1 MYLSAWPRP
10 RRQLAMAPP
19 IKYQQSE
26 RLGGFEAGPMTLVER
41 SKPGRRDSHLRRD
54 RIVRAAVEL
63 YASDGMD
70 VALEK
75 IADRALVG
83 RATLYRNFPDRDALT
98 AAVMQHYFDDLT
110 EQIERWA
117 DRDDAFFLGLSAIA
131 NLNVA
136 SRGFEK
142 MVSLRRQTPSMSM
155 HAHQGLENVLK
166 APLARAKKAGLVR
179 DDFDLGDTLLIGN
192 MLAAGGLAEPSGDT
206 AAGIERAMRLLMPV
220 LAPPT
225 VAKK

>member
-1 MYLSAWPRP
+1 
-10 RRQLAMAPP
+10 
-19 IKYQQSE
+19 
-26 RLGGFEAGPMTLVER
+26 MTLVER
-41 SKPGRRDSHLRRD
+41 SKPGRRDSHLRRE

-110 EQIERWA
+110 ARIEQWA
-117 DRDDAFFLGLSAIA
+117 DRDDAFFLGLYAIA

-142 MVSLRRQTPSMSM
+142 MMAMRRQTPSMSKY
-155 HAHQGLENVLK
+155 AHQGLENIFK

-179 DDFDLGDTLLIGN
+179 ADFDLGDSLLIGN

-220 LAPPT
+220 LAPTTAEP
-225 VAKK
+225 K